1 MFNIGDKIVYPNQ
14 GVGVIDNIKLRSF
27 NGHDENFY
35 YIHLF
40 YNPLKVMLPESRL
53 PYSHI
58 RTISNESLI
67 NNLFNNIPSYITNYS
82 ELNNNSKDRY
92 SINSNKIKDGSLESI
107 IHVILDLT
115 SIKHKQRLNT
125 NENAML
131 IKTKKIF
138 AEEIGIIKNISKESA
153 LQLLDEKINNVN
165 L

>member
-1 MFNIGDKIVYPNQ
+1 MFKIGDKIVYPNQ
-14 GVGVIDNIKLRSF
+14 GVGVIDNIQLRSF

-40 YNPLKVMLPESRL
+40 YNPLKVMLPESRV

-58 RTISNESLI
+58 RTISTDFLI
-67 NNLFNNIPSYITNYS
+67 NNLFNNIPKYITDYS
-82 ELNNNSKDRY
+82 DLNGNSKDRY
-92 SINSNKIKDGSLESI
+92 NINSTKVKDGSLENI

-115 SIKHKQRLNT
+115 SIKKNQHLNT

-131 IKTKKIF
+131 LKTKKIF

-153 LQLLDEKINNVN
+153 LELIDEKINNTI

>member
-67 NNLFNNIPSYITNYS
+67 NNLFNNIPSYITDYS